1 MSTTVAAT
9 RRRTPRRRKPRPLEG
24 TILGMEFPE
33 HRMSSIGTF
42 VLKDARGE
50 EVKIICD
57 YKYTTEALIECFGE
71 VCMVGKKI
79 WYRVDE
85 AGVLAAIGPVGGP

>member
-1 MSTTVAAT
+1 
-9 RRRTPRRRKPRPLEG
+9 
-24 TILGMEFPE
+24 MEFPKQ
-33 HRMSSIGTF
+33 RMSSIGTF
-42 VLKDARGE
+42 VLKNDEGQE
-50 EVKIICD
+50 ICIVCD

-71 VCMVGKKI
+71 VSMVGKKI